1 MNQKRIWAVSALD
14 LVFLVLGS
22 VLLVAQGFERG
33 LDHLRL
39 RLPEGTGV
47 DGRLA
52 RDSRAVL
59 VAIDADGL
67 SVDGIA
73 IAPDDLESAA
83 RTARD
88 RGADEAVVAASR
100 EVAVARLVPVLGVL
114 RRVGFESVRIP
125 LVEEHPK

>member
-1 MNQKRIWAVSALD
+1 VNQKRIWAVSALD

-33 LDHLRL
+33 LDHLHL
-39 RLPEGTGV
+39 RLPEGPGI

-52 RDSRAVL
+52 CDARAVM

-73 IAPDDLESAA
+73 IAPDGLETAA
-83 RTARD
+83 RAARD
-88 RGADEAVVAASR
+88 RGADEAIVAASR
-100 EVAVARLVPVLGVL
+100 EIAVARLVPVLGVL
-114 RRVGFESVRIP
+114 RQVGFEFVRIP